1 MQDKME
7 VSEWTKIKS
16 NFSRKKKRK
25 KNSSP
30 PSYQLPMP
38 IFRKSHLYIYGISKP
53 GTQQE
58 GKERRSVHYSLA
70 SELENTPLAL
80 FSTFKATTHFIA

>member
-1 MQDKME
+1 
-7 VSEWTKIKS
+7 
-16 NFSRKKKRK
+16 
-25 KNSSP
+25 
-30 PSYQLPMP
+30 MP

-80 FSTFKATTHFIA
+80 FSTFKATTHFIS

>member
-1 MQDKME
+1 MDKN
-7 VSEWTKIKS
+7 KIQ
-16 NFSRKKKRK
+16 FQQKKKEK
-25 KNSSP
+25 KTHRPPP

-53 GTQQE
+53 GIQQE

-80 FSTFKATTHFIA
+80 FSTFKATIHFIS